1 MTVRIKD
8 QSTFNSYMQQWEEQI
23 SETSYKYNVPSGFYF
38 DSYAGYMKF
47 TGTSFFNTRFGDD
60 LANINIVFNMH
71 CEDGEDSTIGLRFFF
86 KDIQCKTF
94 KYISGCNDDFRQ
106 FPDAFYNTNLTEID
120 TSNWPSILK
129 GYLPFMKNSYRNTLI
144 RKINLKRSTSTTSG
158 EVGDTTYGH
167 DSAFEGCT
175 RLKEIYCEL
184 PNFPGPEEDPSF
196 IGWTWRAI
204 PMNRLFAGC
213 SYLRSIDFRMFTK
226 LELTSS
232 MDEII
237 SGCDS
242 LQYIIIQPG
251 NEYYADLGNNR
262 YQIKYYKQD
271 GRLTNSYE
279 IPYDIVRVEATD
291 EYTKFYIIDDD
302 KIRIY
307 DQYDLDEYMS
317 THLDDNNVYQIGSN
331 VIFVN
336 DFNDT
341 DFNFT
346 NYIHSLPNYEELD
359 IKINFAQETDP
370 DKYDCEF
377 SSLSHAFERC
387 GSKTLEVTFG
397 KHQLHNREFKRCFEA
412 SNLTKVT
419 LNENLFS
426 LSALETGIIL
436 YNMFQDCLLL
446 EEVKIP
452 PYIIEQESDAGF
464 YMSNAFNGCINLK
477 KITFM
482 PCSEETLEYGRFHDA
497 TYAFAGCSSLEHIDI
512 SKYVKMR
519 YFDSEYILDGFI
531 DGCESLKTLTID
543 YDENDHTY
551 TYDEENDQYYII
563 YTPEEKECL
572 IPYKVLRIEQG
583 EDHVTF
589 VFKES
594 KPTPSGSSE
603 NKKKSSNLAIII
615 AQSIARKNKLINSL
629 ISVKD
634 PVIRS
639 QIINEIRKI
648 ELSLK
653 YIQDKFM

>member
-1 MTVRIKD
+1 MAVRIND

-38 DSYAGYMKF
+38 NSYAGSMKF

-60 LANINIVFNMH
+60 LANIDIVFNMH
-71 CEDGEDSTIGLRFFF
+71 CEDGEDSIIQLRFFF
-86 KDIQCKTF
+86 KDIQCKSF
-94 KYISGCNDDFRQ
+94 KYISGCNDIFSQ

-120 TSNWPSILK
+120 TSNWPSILE
-129 GYLPFMKNSYRNTLI
+129 GYLPFMRNSYRNTLI

-158 EVGDTTYGH
+158 AVGDTTYGH

-196 IGWTWRAI
+196 VGWTWKAI

-213 SYLRSIDFRMFTK
+213 FYLRSIDFRMFTK

-232 MDEII
+232 MDEILD
-237 SGCDS
+237 GCDS

-251 NEYYADLGNNR
+251 NEYYSDLGNNR

-271 GRLTNSYE
+271 SRLTKSYE

-331 VIFVN
+331 VIFMN
-336 DFNDT
+336 HFDDT

-377 SSLSHAFERC
+377 FHLEFAFMGCR
-387 GSKTLEVTFG
+387 SKTLEVTFG
-397 KHQLHNREFKRCFEA
+397 RHHFTDTCSIYKCFEESTLTNVIMPGNFFPENA
-412 SNLTKVT
+412 GISFNTVFKGCNNLK
-419 LNENLFS
+419 E
-426 LSALETGIIL
+426 IIVPSYVL
-436 YNMFQDCLLL
+436 TQ
-446 EEVKIP
+446 
-452 PYIIEQESDAGF
+452 SDEIGF
-464 YMSNAFNGCINLK
+464 YMSYAFNGCVNLK
-477 KITFM
+477 KIEFTS
-482 PCSEETLEYGRFHDA
+482 CSEETLEYGRLHDA
-497 TYAFAGCSSLEHIDI
+497 AHTFAGCSSLEHIDI

-543 YDENDHTY
+543 YDEDYHTY
-551 TYDEENDQYYII
+551 RYDEENDQYYII
-563 YTPEEKECL
+563 YTPEEKEYL

-589 VFKES
+589 VFKDS

-603 NKKKSSNLAIII
+603 NKKKSNNLTIII